1 MKYCFDPDFRLGILG
16 GGQLGKM
23 LCQAASEWHLHTA
36 VLDPDPDAP
45 ARAICTRFV
54 QGDFRKTDD
63 VLRFAEGLDLL
74 TVEIESVDVAA
85 LDQLAARGLAVHPA
99 PQTLALIQDKGLQK
113 EFLVQHGLPTSQFE
127 LLASSV
133 EVRAAVAEG
142 RRRLPFVQKLRC
154 MGYDGRGVQRV
165 ANEAE
170 LDRLLEGP
178 CLVEDWVDVRKE
190 IAVIAARRASGEV
203 QVFPA
208 VEMVFHPTANL
219 VELLRSPA
227 DLPPKLADEAR
238 ELAMQTIE
246 AFGLSGLL
254 AVEMFL
260 DAQDRLWINEVAP
273 RPHNSGHHT
282 LANSVTSQYEQ
293 HLRAILDLPLGA
305 TDALAHAAMV
315 NLLGAEGYEG
325 KPIYRGIE
333 DCLRVPG
340 CTLHIY
346 GKPETRPFRKMG
358 HATIVGQDPE
368 AVLSAAQQVRKT
380 VKVIA

>member
-1 MKYCFDPDFRLGILG
+1 VKPCFDPDFRLGILG

-23 LCQAASEWHLHTA
+23 LCQAASDWHLHTA
-36 VLDPDPDAP
+36 VLDPDPAAP
-45 ARAICTRFV
+45 ARPVCSRFQ

-63 VLRFAEGLDLL
+63 VLRFAEDLDLL
-74 TVEIESVDVAA
+74 TVEIESVDIAA
-85 LDQLAARGLAVHPA
+85 LEQLAARGLTVRPA
-99 PQTLALIQDKGLQK
+99 PDALALIQDKGRQK
-113 EFLVQHGLPTSQFE
+113 EFLVRHGLPTSRFE
-127 LLASSV
+127 CLAGRD
-133 EVRAAVAEG
+133 EVRTAVADG
-142 RRRLPFVQKLRC
+142 RRSMPFVQKLRR
-154 MGYDGRGVQRV
+154 MGYDGRGVLCVSDR
-165 ANEAE
+165 AD
-170 LDRLLEGP
+170 LDRLLDGP
-178 CLVEDWVDVRKE
+178 CLVEDYVNVRKE

-227 DLPPKLADEAR
+227 DLPPAIADQAR
-238 ELAMQTIE
+238 ELAIQTIE

-260 DAQDRLWINEVAP
+260 DTQDRLWINEVAP

-282 LANSVTSQYEQ
+282 LANSATSQYEQ

-315 NLLGAEGYEG
+315 NLLGAEGHRG
-325 KPIYRGIE
+325 KPRYQGME

-358 HATIVGQDPE
+358 HATVVGQDPE
-368 AVLSAAQQVRKT
+368 SVLAAAQYVRNT
-380 VKVIA
+380 LKVIT